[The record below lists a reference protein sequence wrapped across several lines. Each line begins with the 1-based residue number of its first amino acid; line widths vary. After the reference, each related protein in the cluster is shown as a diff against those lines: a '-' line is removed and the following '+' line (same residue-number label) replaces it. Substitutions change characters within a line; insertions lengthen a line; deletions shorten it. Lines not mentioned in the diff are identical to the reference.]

1 MQKAIKKVLVSHAEP
16 ATENSPYHQL
26 ANEFGL
32 DIDFLSFVQIEGV
45 ATPEF
50 RKQNINPLDF
60 GAIIFTGKNAI
71 DHFFRICADL
81 RVEMPPD
88 TKYFCVTESTANYL
102 QKYIVIRKRKLF
114 VAPKTTGD
122 LVEFI
127 KKHKNDK
134 YLYPTGESYSST
146 ITQFLE
152 THKIQYKL
160 ATVYQTVPSDLTPVR
175 EKRYDL
181 VCFFSPIG
189 IEALFKN
196 FPDFKQEDRR
206 IAVFGQDTLKAA
218 EAAGLQ
224 IDIIA
229 PQPETPSMTMA
240 LEKYLRIAK
249 ASLK

>member
-26 ANEFGL
+26 AQEFGL
-32 DIDFLSFVQIEGV
+32 EIDFLSFVQIEGV
-45 ATPEF
+45 PTPEF
-50 RKQNINPLDF
+50 RKQNTNPLDF
-60 GAIIFTGKNAI
+60 SAIIFTGKPAI

-122 LVEFI
+122 LPDLI
-127 KKHKNDK
+127 KKHKHDK
-134 YLYPTGESYSST
+134 YLYPTGESFSNT
-146 ITQFLE
+146 VIQFLASQ
-152 THKIQYKL
+152 KIPHKL

-189 IEALFKN
+189 IEALYKN

-224 IDIIA
+224 IDIVA

-240 LEKYLRIAK
+240 LDKYFR
-249 ASLK
+249 SLKQSAK